1 MEDLDV
7 QVQGTRIRV
16 TEARTD
22 FAVTYEKHPDLR
34 ILVLTQS
41 GVNRSP
47 TWPDV
52 SELHARAF
60 QVAVDKARE
69 LGWIG

>member
-1 MEDLDV
+1 MDDLDV

-34 ILVLTQS
+34 ILVVTQS
-41 GVNRSP
+41 GVNRSS
-47 TWPDV
+47 TWSDV
-52 SELHARAF
+52 SDCTPEPFSRVQL
-60 QVAVDKARE
+60 
-69 LGWIG
+69 